1 MIARW
6 ITDDFPCRFLL
17 AFNISWR
24 EMPFSDTSISFNDGT
39 WGIGMFH
46 GVETVDSFEVYIWG
60 KLGWVLI

>member
-1 MIARW
+1 
-6 ITDDFPCRFLL
+6 
-17 AFNISWR
+17 
-24 EMPFSDTSISFNDGT
+24 MPFSDTSISFNDGT